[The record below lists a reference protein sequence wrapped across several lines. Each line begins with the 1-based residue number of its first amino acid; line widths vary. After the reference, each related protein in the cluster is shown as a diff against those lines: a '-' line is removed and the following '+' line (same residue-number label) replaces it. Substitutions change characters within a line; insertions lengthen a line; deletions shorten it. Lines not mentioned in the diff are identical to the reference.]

1 MSHVHECNV
10 NVHANILILQFH
22 INIFVVLHEII
33 RLMLVYKRAMFHRK
47 YCNYSNVSGYP
58 LYNFHDNWG
67 TIRNTAFTHSSKKAW
82 NNFWHFSA
90 RSSLIIWPAFGFV
103 PCSTRSIFWN
113 KLLLQSYN
121 NNVLSVPS
129 NTRSTRAVSEFSR
142 EMLYHVI
149 IFAPPGSNPILA
161 FRCWHYNWSNCTTNS
176 GQSFSSFLFEGHG
189 IMLRSD

>member
-1 MSHVHECNV
+1 
-10 NVHANILILQFH
+10 
-22 INIFVVLHEII
+22 
-33 RLMLVYKRAMFHRK
+33 MFHRK
-47 YCNYSNVSGYP
+47 YCNYSNVYGDP
-58 LYNFHDNWG
+58 LCSFHDNWG

-103 PCSTRSIFWN
+103 PCSTRSIFCN

-121 NNVLSVPS
+121 NNELSVPS

-149 IFAPPGSNPILA
+149 IFAPPGSNQILA
-161 FRCWHYNWSNCTTNS
+161 CRCCHCNWTIVANHSRAFCS
-176 GQSFSSFLFEGHG
+176 GEGVGGYG
-189 IMLRSD
+189 IMLRSDTFYKHLNNRSMSRIENRKSIMLCEMMKWELLIGLLKTGEA

>member
-1 MSHVHECNV
+1 
-10 NVHANILILQFH
+10 
-22 INIFVVLHEII
+22 
-33 RLMLVYKRAMFHRK
+33 MLVYKRAMFHRK

-129 NTRSTRAVSEFSR
+129 NTKHTRCLCFRAKCYTMWLFSR
-142 EMLYHVI
+142 HQDPIRFLLFGAATTI
-149 IFAPPGSNPILA
+149 GPPPK
-161 FRCWHYNWSNCTTNS
+161 S